1 MLFLFTVLL
10 AVATS
15 AYIWFFTGRWL
26 TLATLYWAGWIV
38 GSAGYQAAV
47 LIGVL
52 PEIDAYGERLILTTH
67 YGASLGFLIASPAAL
82 WINRQLPE
90 GGRPRVNGS
99 GWVLVGMQFLLGL
112 YLLVSRVATTGLN
125 LNAIREDFLSDA
137 YLTSTLP
144 PEYRI
149 YNYLSLLV
157 LVPVV
162 FIAARD
168 REKGRI
174 SWRSLGLLLLAAAP
188 GGLSTGGRIW
198 LAQAVAT
205 YAVSYLFAAGP
216 ALRWQQSIRPA
227 IQTTVAVIA
236 LAGVFTI
243 FGGARDS
250 ATGFYN
256 SSPNLNLPEWQ
267 VRQLETYA
275 PLISYLGVSP
285 AAVGSY
291 GRFNEAGFA
300 GVRLGGLVTFPFFA
314 GQIARF
320 GGADLSRATEYALR
334 QRQWVAKN
342 VDPRIGFTKA
352 SLAPLVIADFGEDAL
367 LPVTMAIFTVLMTL
381 FLISDRLGGTWHVMT
396 TMLALWGGLFLFQDA
411 AFASASSL
419 IPIIGA
425 PFLAYMFRKEF
436 VWAGRVLTTAD

>member
-1 MLFLFTVLL
+1 MLFLITVLL
-10 AVATS
+10 AVGT
-15 AYIWFFTGRWL
+15 IWWVWFFTGRWL
-26 TLATLYWAGWIV
+26 TMVNLYWAGWIV
-38 GSAGYQAAV
+38 GLLGYQASV
-47 LIGVL
+47 LIDVL
-52 PEIDAYGERLILTTH
+52 PPIDEYGEHLILMTH
-67 YGASLGFLIASPAAL
+67 YGASIGFLIAAPFAL
-82 WINRQLPE
+82 WINKRLPAR
-90 GGRPRVNGS
+90 GRPPVNGT
-99 GWVLVGMQFLLGL
+99 GWVLVGMQFVLGL
-112 YLLVSRVATTGLN
+112 YLLASRIASTGLN
-125 LNAIREDFLSDA
+125 LNAIREDFLGDA
-137 YLTSTLP
+137 YLTATLP

-157 LVPVV
+157 LVAVV

-168 REKGRI
+168 RERGRI
-174 SWRSLGLLLLAAAP
+174 SWKSLGLLLLAAAP

-205 YAVSYLFAAGP
+205 YAVSYLFAMGP
-216 ALRWQQSIRPA
+216 VLRWRQSLRA
-227 IQTTVAVIA
+227 ALQVGVAVIA
-236 LAGVFTI
+236 LATVFTA

-250 ATGFYN
+250 GTGFYN
-256 SSPNLNLPEWQ
+256 SSPSLDLPDWQ
-267 VRQLETYA
+267 VQQLQTYA

-291 GRFNEAGFA
+291 GRFNEEGFQ
-300 GVRLGGLVTFPFFA
+300 GYTLGGLVTFPFFA

-367 LPVTMAIFTVLMTL
+367 LPVTVAIFTVLMLL

-396 TMLALWGGLFLFQDA
+396 TMVALWGGLFLFQDA
-411 AFASASSL
+411 SFASASSL
-419 IPIIGA
+419 IPIIAA
-425 PFLAYMFRKEF
+425 PFLAYVFRKEIL
-436 VWAGRVLTTAD
+436 WAGRVLTTVQ